1 MVMDFKKVSY
11 SLDNE
16 KIREAID
23 SGECSFAK
31 HGERGESLRIK

>member
-1 MVMDFKKVSY
+1 MDFKKVSY

-23 SGECSFAK
+23 GGECSFAK
-31 HGERGESLRIK
+31 YGERGESLRIK